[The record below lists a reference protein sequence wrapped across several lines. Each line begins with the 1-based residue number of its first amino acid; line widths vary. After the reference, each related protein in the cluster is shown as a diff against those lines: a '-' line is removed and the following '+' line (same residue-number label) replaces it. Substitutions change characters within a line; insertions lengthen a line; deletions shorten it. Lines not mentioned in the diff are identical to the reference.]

1 MPTSTALS
9 RKASPLNSEDQQT
22 EETQQATTSEPA
34 KPAARAPLAQAPSA
48 DQLTATRAAHWHQDG
63 KPLLSLGDLRDWLT
77 RSGLVLYTP
86 RAQQLPAPAPSL
98 VEATLGK
105 STPAPELA
113 ELDAAKSLLA
123 RLISEG
129 AAVPLNLLGATGA
142 TGTDVPDFVVSAAVF
157 SYIFTLRGNKAWKQS
172 PVTSGPVKVSPL
184 ALAVYEVLSAK
195 VMLSAADLAHQIG
208 NQISEPAI
216 LRALTELWSQL
227 RVIPVP
233 QLDGSATLW
242 ELATSRFTKQIKAG
256 ANAGQPSA
264 LSALISLYLGQA
276 VGATEEEVE
285 TFLSPLAPRSR
296 VRDVTHAL
304 LGARQLETLVVG
316 GKTLLHVA
324 GDVPAFAAP
333 AAQPDAATE
342 PVEGASRISSF
353 TARPGSKIATGLRAK
368 PAFGKKPYGAR
379 AEGGDRERR
388 PFKREDR
395 PARPAFNK
403 PWDEDR
409 KPRPAAG
416 AEGEAPRRT
425 FTPRTD
431 RPAFGSKPR
440 FEGRSEGFSGR
451 SNAAGDSRPPRSGFT
466 PREFTPRADGDAP
479 RKTFS
484 KPGTF
489 GRKREGGFSG
499 KPGFGGGDAR
509 PPRRDFG
516 GSDSRPPRRDFA
528 ASSDRGERPSGGEF
542 KRPGSY
548 TPRPRGDFGSKPPF
562 AGPKPGYQR
571 DSAGPQSGSGSGEAP
586 RKVFRKF
593 DAPRDKKPF
602 GAKPFGDRKPFT
614 PGGSAR
620 PPRSFDG
627 PGTFDKPRSPGTFDR
642 PRPDRS
648 RPDRPSFGGS
658 DRPRG
663 DRPGFG
669 GSDRPRGD
677 RPAFGAKPGDFAG
690 KKPFSKPSTFAAKG
704 GPFAKFADGAKPFRK
719 PGQKRPPFAPRPFA
733 ARPGGFA
740 PSKRKSEDE

>member
-1 MPTSTALS
+1 M
-9 RKASPLNSEDQQT
+9 NH
-22 EETQQATTSEPA
+22 EEQVQPAAEPA
-34 KPAARAPLAQAPSA
+34 KTLAHTASAQAPSA
-48 DQLTATRAAHWHQDG
+48 DQLIATRAAHWHQDG
-63 KPLLSLGDLRDWLT
+63 KPLLSQSDVRDWLT

-86 RAQQLPAPAPSL
+86 RPQVAAPAPTL

-105 STPAPELA
+105 ASPTPELTEIENA
-113 ELDAAKSLLA
+113 RGLLA
-123 RLISEG
+123 RLIADG
-129 AAVPLNLLGATGA
+129 NAVPLNLLGTTGA
-142 TGTDVPDFVVSAAVF
+142 HGTDVPDFIVSAAVF

-195 VMLSAADLAHQIG
+195 VMLTAADMAHQIG
-208 NQISEPAI
+208 NEISETAI

-276 VGATEEEVE
+276 VGATEDEIE

-304 LGARQLETLVVG
+304 IAARQLEALVVG

-324 GDVPAFAAP
+324 GDVPAFAAAVVP
-333 AAQPDAATE
+333 EQTDEAA
-342 PVEGASRISSF
+342 EGGSRISSF
-353 TARPGSKIATGLRAK
+353 TARPGSKIVSGLRSK
-368 PAFGKKPYGAR
+368 PAFGKKPFGAR
-379 AEGGDRERR
+379 PDGERR
-388 PFKREDR
+388 PFNREGG
-395 PARPAFNK
+395 ARPSRPTFNK

-431 RPAFGSKPR
+431 RPAFGARPR
-440 FEGRSEGFSGR
+440 FEGRSEGFAGG
-451 SNAAGDSRPPRSGFT
+451 SNAAGDSRPPR
-466 PREFTPRADGDAP
+466 REFTPRTDGDGP

-489 GRKREGGFSG
+489 GRKREGGFSA
-499 KPGFGGGDAR
+499 KPSFGGGDSRPPRREFGGGDAR

-516 GSDSRPPRRDFA
+516 GTA
-528 ASSDRGERPSGGEF
+528 GGGSDRGERPSGGGDF

-548 TPRPRGDFGSKPPF
+548 TPRPRGEFGGKPSF
-562 AGPKPGYQR
+562 NGPKPGYQR
-571 DSAGPQSGSGSGEAP
+571 DSAGGTGSGSGEAP
-586 RKVFRKF
+586 RRVFRKF

-602 GAKPFGDRKPFT
+602 GDRKPFT
-614 PGGSAR
+614 PGGPAR

-627 PGTFDKPRSPGTFDR
+627 PSNFDKSRTGGFDKPRGGGFDKPRAGTF
-642 PRPDRS
+642 
-648 RPDRPSFGGS
+648 

-663 DRPGFG
+663 DRPSFGG
-669 GSDRPRGD
+669 GSDRPRSD
-677 RPAFGAKPGDFAG
+677 RPSFGGGADRPRGERPSFGAKQGGFGAKPGGFGA
-690 KKPFSKPSTFAAKG
+690 KRPSTFASKG

-719 PGQKRPPFAPRPFA
+719 PGQKRPPFAGK
-733 ARPGGFA
+733 PGGFA
-740 PSKRKSEDE
+740 PSRRKREGE